1 MHICMTFIWCKLY
14 IYWTNKL
21 KSLKVAKLKDA
32 NYGCKDEGDDDV
44 KVYDNGGF
52 LGGMMD

>member
-1 MHICMTFIWCKLY
+1 MKNTKVCCQK
-14 IYWTNKL
+14 NKL

-44 KVYDNGGF
+44 KVDDNGGF

>member
-1 MHICMTFIWCKLY
+1 MLFYL
-14 IYWTNKL
+14 NKL

-32 NYGCKDEGDDDV
+32 NYGCKDEGDDDREV
-44 KVYDNGGF
+44 DDNGGF